1 MSRHR
6 EAVTGRRSSVSN
18 PESTT
23 GSMTDRPQWLK
34 AQVVRIVNIATL
46 RITPFY
52 ALKLGETRHDNV
64 G

>member
-1 MSRHR
+1 VSRHR

-23 GSMTDRPQWLK
+23 GSRTDRPQWLK
-34 AQVVRIVNIATL
+34 AQVVRIVTITTL
-46 RITPFY
+46 RITPLY
-52 ALKLGETRHDNV
+52 TPKLGETRHDNV